1 MLTYI
6 ALIRKERGTDFSVD
20 FPDFPGCISAGRT
33 LEEARKMALEA
44 LGFHVEGMLEDGE
57 SLPTPSDLDAVM
69 SHPEND
75 GAVVFLATIP
85 EPASKSVRVNI
96 TLPQDVLSEIDEFAK
111 RRGYTRSG
119 FIARAAHETIQREA
133 G

>member
-6 ALIRKERGTDFSVD
+6 ALIRKAEGSDYSVD

-33 LEEARKMALEA
+33 LEEARKLALEA

-57 SLPTPSDLDAVM
+57 PLPSPSDLDAVM
-69 SHPEND
+69 SQPENR
-75 GAVVFLATIP
+75 GAVVFLASVT
-85 EPASKSVRVNI
+85 EPAAKSVRVNI
-96 TLPQDVLSEIDEFAK
+96 TLPQDVLNEIDEFAR

-119 FIARAAHETIQREA
+119 FIARAAHETIQREV